1 MKREFKTIVIIFM
14 FIFLFE
20 LFYSVFLYKHFTFYI
35 FSFTLL
41 YSLIIYLLYK
51 IFNKKWIIYICF
63 SIILL
68 MFLSNFVYYSL
79 YNNIITLDVFL
90 KSFSVLSFGK
100 NILNIIFNN
109 IFYLLCFIIIFITS
123 IILIN
128 KNTYDFVI
136 NKTKLICIILIVYII
151 SMSMIL
157 IDNKDIYSN
166 KKLYFNMN
174 YTSKTLYNY
183 GLLTSIRLDTEK
195 YLFGYNSCTSKIK
208 VNNNAYSKDEYNIL
222 NTKFKKSDNSEINEI
237 NDYIKNSI
245 PSNKNIYT
253 GVLKDKNLIFILA
266 ESFNTISINK
276 EITPNLYRLFSEGF
290 TFNNYYNPLYPVS
303 TADGQYLTDI
313 SLFPSDAVHSLQK
326 VNNNYIPYSLGNV
339 FKSMNYITYSFHDY
353 DYKYYGRDKYYP
365 NMGYD
370 TFLGVGNG
378 LMKDTRSDY
387 DMAKSSINYYIN
399 DSKFLVYYLTISGH
413 ALYNSDNK
421 IAKKNYDKLKNYN
434 YSDSVKYYMST
445 QIELD
450 KMIGYLFL
458 SLEKKGIL
466 DDTVIVLLPD
476 HIPYGLNEKE
486 MNELS
491 KYNVFDE
498 FEKYH
503 SSMVIYNKEI
513 NKYHQSNNYC
523 SNIDMLPTLL
533 NLFGYD
539 FDSRLLMGRDILS
552 GSDGYAVFGN
562 RNVISRDY
570 RYISLDGIFEGKSN
584 ISSDE
589 LKNEIYLK
597 HRISRLILEND
608 YYKYLWEVN
617 SD

>member
-68 MFLSNFVYYSL
+68 MFLSNFVYYIL

-109 IFYLLCFIIIFITS
+109 IFYLLCFIIIFIIS

-136 NKTKLICIILIVYII
+136 NKTKLICVILIVYII

-208 VNNNAYSKDEYNIL
+208 VNNNTYSKDEYNIL
-222 NTKFKKSDNSEINEI
+222 NTKFKESDNSEINEI

-245 PSNKNIYT
+245 PSSKNIYT
-253 GVLKDKNLIFILA
+253 GILKDKNLIFILA

-303 TADGQYLTDI
+303 TADGQYLTDV
-313 SLFPSDAVHSLQK
+313 SLFPSDATHSLEK
-326 VNNNYIPYSLGNV
+326 VNKNYIPYSLGNV
-339 FKSMNYITYSFHDY
+339 FKGMNYKTYSFHNY
-353 DYKYYGRDKYYP
+353 DYTYYSRDKYYP

-370 TFLGVGNG
+370 TYLGIGNG
-378 LMKDTRSDY
+378 LNMKDTRSDY
-387 DMAKSSINYYIN
+387 DMAKSSIGYYIN

-413 ALYNSDNK
+413 ALYNSNN
-421 IAKKNYDKLKNYN
+421 IVAKKNYDKLKNYN
-434 YSDSVKYYMST
+434 YSDGVKYYMST

-450 KMIGYLFL
+450 SMISYLFS
-458 SLEKKGIL
+458 SLEDKGIL
-466 DDTVIVLLPD
+466 NDTVIVLLPD
-476 HIPYGLNEKE
+476 HIPYGLKEKE
-486 MNELS
+486 MSELS
-491 KYNVFDE
+491 KNDVYDE

-503 SSMVIYNKEI
+503 SSMVIYNKDI
-513 NKYHQSNNYC
+513 NKYKSSDNYC
-523 SNIDMLPTLL
+523 SNIDILPTLL
-533 NLFGYD
+533 NLFGYSY
-539 FDSRLLMGRDILS
+539 DSRLMMGRDILS
-552 GSDGYAVFGN
+552 NNTGYAVFGN

-570 RYISLDGIFEGKSN
+570 RFINIDGIFEGKSN

-617 SD
+617 K

>member
-208 VNNNAYSKDEYNIL
+208 VNNNTYSKDEYNIL

-245 PSNKNIYT
+245 PSSKNIYT

-303 TADGQYLTDI
+303 TADGQYLTDV
-313 SLFPSDAVHSLQK
+313 SLF
-326 VNNNYIPYSLGNV
+326 
-339 FKSMNYITYSFHDY
+339 
-353 DYKYYGRDKYYP
+353 
-365 NMGYD
+365 
-370 TFLGVGNG
+370 
-378 LMKDTRSDY
+378 
-387 DMAKSSINYYIN
+387 
-399 DSKFLVYYLTISGH
+399 
-413 ALYNSDNK
+413 
-421 IAKKNYDKLKNYN
+421 
-434 YSDSVKYYMST
+434 
-445 QIELD
+445 
-450 KMIGYLFL
+450 
-458 SLEKKGIL
+458 
-466 DDTVIVLLPD
+466 
-476 HIPYGLNEKE
+476 
-486 MNELS
+486 
-491 KYNVFDE
+491 
-498 FEKYH
+498 
-503 SSMVIYNKEI
+503 
-513 NKYHQSNNYC
+513 
-523 SNIDMLPTLL
+523 
-533 NLFGYD
+533 
-539 FDSRLLMGRDILS
+539 
-552 GSDGYAVFGN
+552 
-562 RNVISRDY
+562 
-570 RYISLDGIFEGKSN
+570 
-584 ISSDE
+584 
-589 LKNEIYLK
+589 
-597 HRISRLILEND
+597 
-608 YYKYLWEVN
+608 
-617 SD
+617 

>member
-109 IFYLLCFIIIFITS
+109 IFYLLCFIIIFIIS

-208 VNNNAYSKDEYNIL
+208 VNNNTYSKDEYNIL
-222 NTKFKKSDNSEINEI
+222 NTKFKESDNSEINEI

-245 PSNKNIYT
+245 PSSKNIYT
-253 GVLKDKNLIFILA
+253 GILKDKNLIFILA

-303 TADGQYLTDI
+303 TADGQYLTDV
-313 SLFPSDAVHSLQK
+313 SLFPSDATHSLEK
-326 VNNNYIPYSLGNV
+326 VNKNYIPYSLGNV
-339 FKSMNYITYSFHDY
+339 FKGMNYKTYSFHNY
-353 DYKYYGRDKYYP
+353 DYTYYSRDKYYP

-370 TFLGVGNG
+370 TYLGIGNG
-378 LMKDTRSDY
+378 LNMKDTRSDY
-387 DMAKSSINYYIN
+387 DMAKSSIGYYIN

-413 ALYNSDNK
+413 ALYNSNNK
-421 IAKKNYDKLKNYN
+421 VAKKNYDKLKNYN
-434 YSDSVKYYMST
+434 YSVSVKYYMST

-450 KMIGYLFL
+450 SMISYLFS
-458 SLEKKGIL
+458 SLEDKGIL

-476 HIPYGLNEKE
+476 HIPYGLKEKE
-486 MNELS
+486 MSELS
-491 KYNVFDE
+491 KNDVYDE

-503 SSMVIYNKEI
+503 SSMVIYNKDI
-513 NKYHQSNNYC
+513 NKYKSSDNYC
-523 SNIDMLPTLL
+523 SNIDILPTLL
-533 NLFGYD
+533 NLFGYSY
-539 FDSRLLMGRDILS
+539 DSRLIMGRDILS
-552 GSDGYAVFGN
+552 NNTGYAVFGN

-570 RYISLDGIFEGKSN
+570 RFISIDGIFEGKSN

-617 SD
+617 K

>member
-208 VNNNAYSKDEYNIL
+208 VNNNTYSKDEYNIL
-222 NTKFKKSDNSEINEI
+222 NTKFKESDNSEINEI

-245 PSNKNIYT
+245 PSSKNIYT
-253 GVLKDKNLIFILA
+253 GILKDKNLIFILA

-303 TADGQYLTDI
+303 TADGQYLTDV
-313 SLFPSDAVHSLQK
+313 SLFPSDATHSLEK
-326 VNNNYIPYSLGNV
+326 VNKNYIPYSLGNV
-339 FKSMNYITYSFHDY
+339 FKGMNYKTYSFHNY
-353 DYKYYGRDKYYP
+353 DYTYYSRDKYYP

-370 TFLGVGNG
+370 TYLGIGNG
-378 LMKDTRSDY
+378 LNMKDTRSDY
-387 DMAKSSINYYIN
+387 DMAKSSIGYYIN

-413 ALYNSDNK
+413 ALYNSNNK
-421 IAKKNYDKLKNYN
+421 VAKKNYDKLKNYN
-434 YSDSVKYYMST
+434 YSDGVKYYMST

-450 KMIGYLFL
+450 KMIGYLFS
-458 SLEKKGIL
+458 SLEEKGIL

-476 HIPYGLNEKE
+476 HIPYGLKEKE

-491 KYNVFDE
+491 KNDVYDE

-503 SSMVIYNKEI
+503 SSMVIYNKDI
-513 NKYHQSNNYC
+513 NKYKSSDNYC
-523 SNIDMLPTLL
+523 SNIDIFPTLL
-533 NLFGYD
+533 NLFGYSY
-539 FDSRLLMGRDILS
+539 DSRLMMGRDILS
-552 GSDGYAVFGN
+552 NNTGYAVFGN

-570 RYISLDGIFEGKSN
+570 RFISIDGIFEGKSN

-617 SD
+617 K

>member
-109 IFYLLCFIIIFITS
+109 IFYLVCFIIIFITS

-136 NKTKLICIILIVYII
+136 NKTKLICVILIVYII

-208 VNNNAYSKDEYNIL
+208 VNNNTYSKDEYNIL
-222 NTKFKKSDNSEINEI
+222 NTKFKESDNSEINEI

-245 PSNKNIYT
+245 PSSKNIYT
-253 GVLKDKNLIFILA
+253 GILKDKNLIFILA

-303 TADGQYLTDI
+303 TADGQYLTDV
-313 SLFPSDAVHSLQK
+313 SLFPSDATHSLEK
-326 VNNNYIPYSLGNV
+326 VNKNYIPYSLGNV
-339 FKSMNYITYSFHDY
+339 FKGMNYKTYSFHDY
-353 DYKYYGRDKYYP
+353 DYTYYSRDKYYP

-370 TFLGVGNG
+370 TYLGIGNG
-378 LMKDTRSDY
+378 LNMKDTRSDY
-387 DMAKSSINYYIN
+387 DMAKSSIGYYIN

-413 ALYNSDNK
+413 ALYNSNNK
-421 IAKKNYDKLKNYN
+421 VAKKNYDKLKNYN
-434 YSDSVKYYMST
+434 YSDGVKYYMST

-450 KMIGYLFL
+450 KMIGYLFS
-458 SLEKKGIL
+458 SLEDKGIL

-476 HIPYGLNEKE
+476 HIPYGLKEKE
-486 MNELS
+486 MSELS
-491 KYNVFDE
+491 KNDVYDE

-503 SSMVIYNKEI
+503 SSMVIYNKDI
-513 NKYHQSNNYC
+513 NKYKSSDNYC
-523 SNIDMLPTLL
+523 SNIDILPTLL
-533 NLFGYD
+533 NLFGYSY
-539 FDSRLLMGRDILS
+539 DSRLMMGRDILS
-552 GSDGYAVFGN
+552 NNTGYAVFGN

-570 RYISLDGIFEGKSN
+570 RFISIDGIFEGKSN

-617 SD
+617 K

>member
-109 IFYLLCFIIIFITS
+109 IFYLLCFIIIFIIS

-208 VNNNAYSKDEYNIL
+208 VNNNTYSKDEYNIL
-222 NTKFKKSDNSEINEI
+222 NTKFKESDNSEINEI

-245 PSNKNIYT
+245 PSSKNIYT
-253 GVLKDKNLIFILA
+253 GILKDKNLIFILA

-303 TADGQYLTDI
+303 TADGQYLTDV
-313 SLFPSDAVHSLQK
+313 SLFPSDATHSLEK
-326 VNNNYIPYSLGNV
+326 VNKNYIPYSLGNV
-339 FKSMNYITYSFHDY
+339 FKGMNYKTYSFHNY
-353 DYKYYGRDKYYP
+353 DYTYYSRDKYYP

-370 TFLGVGNG
+370 TYLGIGNG
-378 LMKDTRSDY
+378 LNMKDTRSDY
-387 DMAKSSINYYIN
+387 DMAKSSIGYYIN

-413 ALYNSDNK
+413 ALYNSNNK
-421 IAKKNYDKLKNYN
+421 VAKKNYDKLKNYN
-434 YSDSVKYYMST
+434 YSDGVKYYMST

-450 KMIGYLFL
+450 KMIGYLFS
-458 SLEKKGIL
+458 SLEEKGIL

-476 HIPYGLNEKE
+476 HIPYGLKEKE
-486 MNELS
+486 MSELS
-491 KYNVFDE
+491 KNDVYDE

-503 SSMVIYNKEI
+503 SSMVIYNKDI
-513 NKYHQSNNYC
+513 NKYKSSDNYC
-523 SNIDMLPTLL
+523 SNIDILPTLL
-533 NLFGYD
+533 NLFGYSY
-539 FDSRLLMGRDILS
+539 DSRLMMGRDILS
-552 GSDGYAVFGN
+552 NNTGYAVFGN

-570 RYISLDGIFEGKSN
+570 RFISIDGIFEGKSN

-617 SD
+617 K

>member
-136 NKTKLICIILIVYII
+136 NKTKLICVILIVYII

-208 VNNNAYSKDEYNIL
+208 VNNNTYSKDEYNIL
-222 NTKFKKSDNSEINEI
+222 NTKFKESDNSEINEI

-245 PSNKNIYT
+245 PSSKNIYT
-253 GVLKDKNLIFILA
+253 GILKDKNLIFILA

-303 TADGQYLTDI
+303 TADGQYLTDV
-313 SLFPSDAVHSLQK
+313 SLFPSDATHSLEK
-326 VNNNYIPYSLGNV
+326 VNKNYIPYSIGNV
-339 FKSMNYITYSFHDY
+339 FKGMNYKTYSFHNY
-353 DYKYYGRDKYYP
+353 DYTYYSRDKYYP

-370 TFLGVGNG
+370 TYLGIGNG
-378 LMKDTRSDY
+378 LNMKDTRSDY
-387 DMAKSSINYYIN
+387 DMAKSSIGYYIN

-413 ALYNSDNK
+413 ALYNSNNK
-421 IAKKNYDKLKNYN
+421 VAKKNYDKLKNYN
-434 YSDSVKYYMST
+434 YSDGVKYYMST

-450 KMIGYLFL
+450 KMIGYLFS
-458 SLEKKGIL
+458 SLEDKGIL

-476 HIPYGLNEKE
+476 HIPYGLKEKE
-486 MNELS
+486 MSELS
-491 KYNVFDE
+491 KNDVYDE

-503 SSMVIYNKEI
+503 SSMVIYNKDI
-513 NKYHQSNNYC
+513 NKYKSSDNYC
-523 SNIDMLPTLL
+523 SNIDILPTLL
-533 NLFGYD
+533 NLFGYSY
-539 FDSRLLMGRDILS
+539 DSRLMMGRDILS
-552 GSDGYAVFGN
+552 NNTGYAVFGN

-570 RYISLDGIFEGKSN
+570 RFISIDGIFEGKSN

-617 SD
+617 K